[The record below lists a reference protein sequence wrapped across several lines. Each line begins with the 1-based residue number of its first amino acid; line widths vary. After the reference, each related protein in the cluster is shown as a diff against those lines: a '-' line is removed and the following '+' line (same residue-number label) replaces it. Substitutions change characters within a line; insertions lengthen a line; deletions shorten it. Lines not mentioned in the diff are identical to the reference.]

1 MHSCIGVL
9 FLLWGVY
16 CDICMGGVFLNSEY
30 PFEIDEISPNDA
42 AEADIERVLT
52 ELLAILDNE

>member
-1 MHSCIGVL
+1 MNH
-9 FLLWGVY
+9 
-16 CDICMGGVFLNSEY
+16 EY
-30 PFEIDEISPNDA
+30 PFEITEDSPNDA